1 MRSCRVSLGICL
13 GALIALVGI
22 AESRGQNAALHLDAP
37 FPVFRSGIFA
47 PLVQRVVF
55 KDDVLADNDDATMPN
70 GERTTHANDLYQQG
84 LRQQKAGDLT
94 SARESF
100 AAALRDDP
108 DSTVIRASLGYALST
123 AGDLKGARAVFEET
137 VRRDPSATMLYDEL
151 GYLNLRLG
159 DEAAADRWFRK
170 AIDTHRQEAL
180 TDPKEIAARDQRV
193 YRLRSEVEQIE
204 NGFEATLYSVFR
216 RGSGNGAPNP
226 TGRSLTQS
234 QGGAEAA
241 YRLPI
246 PGLGHGRTVHVFGRV
261 LWGYKP
267 DSLRIRGNSYQGG
280 IGVRAK
286 PFASQ
291 NLVLSFERLVS
302 LGSAA
307 RDDWLARIG
316 YSWSLGAGFDPFRTS
331 WPYVT
336 VYGDAAL
343 AFPTGPDLF
352 LTGEVRAGQSW
363 RIGERFS
370 VTPHLVVVGS
380 RQEDGPVTTRLIEA
394 GPGIALKY
402 YFDDNAY
409 RAFGAN
415 AEVLVQYRA
424 KLGGNSTGTS
434 GAAATVVVSF

>member
-1 MRSCRVSLGICL
+1 MTSRSAIIVVSSLVV
-13 GALIALVGI
+13 IAGT
-22 AESRGQNAALHLDAP
+22 AEAWSQNGSATRLDTR
-37 FPVFRSGIFA
+37 FPVFRTGVLA
-47 PLVQRVVF
+47 PLLQHVVYRE
-55 KDDVLADNDDATMPN
+55 DVVADVDGATTP
-70 GERTTHANDLYQQG
+70 GSDRIARANDLYQQG
-84 LRQQKAGDLT
+84 LRQQKTGDLEA
-94 SARESF
+94 ARASF

-108 DSTVIRASLGYALST
+108 DSTIIRASLGYALSA
-123 AGDLKGARAVFEET
+123 AGNLKGARAVFDET

-159 DEAAADRWFRK
+159 DERAADSWFRK
-170 AIDTHRQEAL
+170 AIDAHRQETL
-180 TDPKEIAARDQRV
+180 TDPKETPARDERI
-193 YRLRSEVEQIE
+193 YRLRGEVAQIE
-204 NGFEATLYSVFR
+204 NDVDATLYSVFR
-216 RGSGNGAPNP
+216 QGSGNGAPNP

-234 QGGAEAA
+234 QGGTEAA

-246 PGLGHGRTVHVFGRV
+246 PGLGHGRTIQAFGRV

-267 DSLRIRGNSYQGG
+267 DSLRIRSNSYQGG
-280 IGVRAK
+280 VGIRAK

-316 YSWSLGAGFDPFRTS
+316 YSWSLGTGFDPFRAS

-352 LTGEVRAGQSW
+352 LTGEIRAGQSW
-363 RIGERFS
+363 RIGDRFS

-380 RQEDGPVTTRLIEA
+380 RQEDGAVTTRLIET
-394 GPGIALKY
+394 GPGISLKY
-402 YFDDNAY
+402 YFGDSAY

-434 GAAATVVVSF
+434 GAAATFVVSF

>member
-1 MRSCRVSLGICL
+1 MVVCLLALLVHAPDGWSQRRSSVR
-13 GALIALVGI
+13 
-22 AESRGQNAALHLDAP
+22 LDGR
-37 FPVFRSGIFA
+37 FPVFRAGVLA
-47 PLVQRVVF
+47 PLVERVVF
-55 KDDVLADNDDATMPN
+55 KDDVLAN
-70 GERTTHANDLYQQG
+70 GAGTTTPSDGQITRANNLYQQG
-84 LRQQKAGDLT
+84 LKEQKAGDLNA
-94 SARESF
+94 ARASF
-100 AAALRDDP
+100 AAALRDNT
-108 DSTVIRASLGYALST
+108 DSTVIRASLGYVLLKT
-123 AGDLKGARAVFEET
+123 GDLNGARAVFEET
-137 VRRDPSATMLYDEL
+137 VRRDPSAIMLYDEL

-159 DEAAADRWFRK
+159 DEEAADRWFRK
-170 AIDTHRQEAL
+170 AIDAHRQETL
-180 TDPKEIAARDQRV
+180 SDPKEITARDERV
-193 YRLRSEVEQIE
+193 YRLRSEVAQIE
-204 NGFEATLYSVFR
+204 NTFDGTLYSVFR
-216 RGSGNGAPNP
+216 QGSGNGAPNP

-234 QGGAEAA
+234 QGGVEAA

-246 PGLGHGRTVHVFGRV
+246 PGLGHGRMIQAFGRV

-280 IGVRAK
+280 IGIRAK
-286 PFASQ
+286 PLASQ

-316 YSWSLGAGFDPFRTS
+316 YSWSLGTSFDPFRTS

-370 VTPHLVVVGS
+370 VTPHIVIVGS

-402 YFDDNAY
+402 YFDDSAY

-415 AEVLVQYRA
+415 AEVLLQYRA

-434 GAAATVVVSF
+434 GAAATLVMSF